1 MGAVM
6 VSIGVRM
13 PGCPVDTGE
22 FLADGRA
29 LDAAGVD
36 SLWLERDG
44 EDAWMMAAALAAVTG
59 RARLVVPVS
68 PAKADLA
75 DRARTLDRLSRGRGA
90 MLVEGD
96 SAAAALLLD
105 QLKPAPAEAPYAVLI
120 EPSDDGIDPA
130 GMPLVGGVLQRRSW
144 DEMGPDEPVPH
155 GAWVR
160 LGAPPGQEAWRQTL
174 RACEARGVAGVLL
187 PFEPRLL
194 DLIRRLDEED
204 DRSDLLVA
212 QG

>member
-1 MGAVM
+1 
-6 VSIGVRM
+6 M
-13 PGCPVDTGE
+13 PGRPGDTGE

-44 EDAWMMAAALAAVTG
+44 EDVWMMAAALAAVTG

-68 PAKADLA
+68 PADAELPG
-75 DRARTLDRLSRGRGA
+75 RAAALDRLSRGRGVLLA
-90 MLVEGD
+90 TAGLGRVTR
-96 SAAAALLLD
+96 LLD
-105 QLKPAPAEAPYAVLI
+105 RLAPAATRSPYTVFV
-120 EPSDDGIDPA
+120 EPTDDGIDPGGTPPVA
-130 GMPLVGGVLQRRSW
+130 GVLHRRSW

-160 LGAPPGQEAWRQTL
+160 LGAPAGQEAWRQTL